1 MILFRLILLLIGTAL
16 SAFYIWLL
24 LRGAKYDGKIEGLP
38 DEGFSDKELFSAG
51 YMLQELPALS
61 MQSEIGQKLMSQA
74 QILHPE
80 NEGRF
85 AEYWARLYW
94 ARTLSL
100 SLLVLAFT
108 FCVASWMQGFM
119 IGVAL
124 VFGIVAVYVVYSSGA
139 NEMNKQITQRSEE
152 CLLEFSNVVSKL
164 AMLLNCNETIPDAW
178 HTVAYSK
185 EGVIYDLMR
194 EACAEMDSNVSL
206 EEALYAFGVRTAS
219 PEIRKFTSILIQ
231 SATRGGSDVTVFMRQ
246 QVHDM
251 GARHRQIMLQKG
263 DEAAAKLL
271 IPTMVM
277 LVGILI
283 IIIAAAVSGL
293 NLNF

>member
-1 MILFRLILLLIGTAL
+1 MMLLRLLFLAIGTAISAVYILLLL
-16 SAFYIWLL
+16 K
-24 LRGAKYDGKIEGLP
+24 GAKYDSKIEGLP

-51 YMLQELPALS
+51 YLLQEFPPLS
-61 MQSEIGQKLMSQA
+61 MQSELGQKLLAQA
-74 QILHPE
+74 LILHPE
-80 NEGRF
+80 NDGRF

-100 SLLVLAFT
+100 SLLVLSFV
-108 FCVASWMQGFM
+108 FCAASWMDGMMLFATL
-119 IGVAL
+119 IVGA
-124 VFGIVAVYVVYSSGA
+124 VAVYVVYSSGA
-139 NEMNKQITQRSEE
+139 NEMKNQIDKRSSE
-152 CLLEFSNVVSKL
+152 CLTEFSNVVSKL
-164 AMLLNCNETIPDAW
+164 AMLLNCNETIPEAW

-206 EEALYAFGVRTAS
+206 EEALYDFGVRTAS
-219 PEIRKFTSILIQ
+219 SEIRKFTSILIQ

-246 QVHDM
+246 QVQEM
-251 GARHRQIMLQKG
+251 GARHRQLMLQKG

-271 IPTMVM
+271 VPTM
-277 LVGILI
+277 LILAGILLMI
-283 IIIAAAVSGL
+283 IVAAVSGL

>member
-1 MILFRLILLLIGTAL
+1 MNLFRLVFLLIGTVL
-16 SAFYIWLL
+16 SAYYIWLL
-24 LRGAKYDGKIEGLP
+24 LKGSKYDGKIEGLP

-51 YMLQELPALS
+51 YMMQELPVLS

-119 IGVAL
+119 MGATL
-124 VFGIVAVYVVYSSGA
+124 VVGIVAVYVVYSGGA

-185 EGVIYDLMR
+185 DGVIYDLMR

-219 PEIRKFTSILIQ
+219 PEIRKFTGILIQ

>member
-1 MILFRLILLLIGTAL
+1 MIFLRLVFLLIGTAL
-16 SAFYIWLL
+16 SVLYILL
-24 LRGAKYDGKIEGLP
+24 LQWGAKYDGKIEGLP
-38 DEGFSDKELFSAG
+38 KEGFGDKELFSAG
-51 YMLQELPALS
+51 YMLQELPLLS
-61 MQSEIGQKLMSQA
+61 MQSPLGQKLLSQA

-85 AEYWARLYW
+85 AVYWARLYW
-94 ARTLSL
+94 ARSLSL
-100 SLLVLAFT
+100 SLLVLAFA
-108 FCVASWMQGFM
+108 FCVASWVDGIM
-119 IGVAL
+119 IIVVLAVGAIAVWVA
-124 VFGIVAVYVVYSSGA
+124 YSGGA
-139 NEMNKQITQRSEE
+139 DAMNKQIKQRSDE
-152 CLLEFSNVVSKL
+152 CMREFSNVVSKL

-178 HTVAYSK
+178 HTAAYSK

-206 EEALYAFGVRTAS
+206 EEALYEFGVRTAS

-231 SATRGGSDVTVFMRQ
+231 SAVRGGSDVTVFMRQ
-246 QVHDM
+246 QVQEL
-251 GARHRQIMLQKG
+251 GARHRQLMLQKG

-277 LVGILI
+277 LVGILLI
-283 IIIAAAVSGL
+283 IIVAAVSGL